1 MGHADAPQGDI
12 HAGAQR
18 AFGQAARGIHAAL
31 RPACRDHGFH
41 RRCRCR
47 RNVYWT
53 APVPWLSQPV
63 ALTGPLCGRDQ
74 GKLQRRLVGL
84 AGGRRTGRVQGGRV
98 RADADDRHRPLV
110 HPVRPHERGDF
121 RVGKTRVQ
129 PRGEARGV
137 GERQQLREH
146 RAGVPVHVPVAAFPV
161 PPAGAPRDAG
171 DDQRGRGTVRRGSDL
186 DEGVL
191 ERVVPVHPGRQRAAL
206 RHRDVHLERE
216 PRARRPRRAE
226 QVPPVGKLRRPHHAG
241 GQVQQPGQVR
251 QVHLGRGDPRRPREH
266 VQCRHPVRGSSRG
279 SPRRGS
285 PGAYRL

>member
-1 MGHADAPQGDI
+1 MLA
-12 HAGAQR
+12 R
-18 AFGQAARGIHAAL
+18 QAARGVHAAL

-41 RRCRCR
+41 RRCCGR
-47 RNVYWT
+47 RDVYRT

-63 ALTGPLCGRDQ
+63 AFPGPLRGRDERE
-74 GKLQRRLVGL
+74 LERCFVGL
-84 AGGRRTGRVQGGRV
+84 AGGRRAGRVQGGRA
-98 RADADDRHRPLV
+98 RAEADDRHRPLV
-110 HPVRPHERGDF
+110 HSVRADERGDF
-121 RVGKTRVQ
+121 RVGETRVQ

-161 PPAGAPRDAG
+161 PPAGAPRHAG
-171 DDQRGRGTVRRGSDL
+171 DDQRGRGAVRRGSDL

-226 QVPPVGKLRRPHHAG
+226 QVPPVGKLRRPHDPG

-251 QVHLGRGDPRRPREH
+251 QVHLGRVTRAVPASTSSAARRSGAVPAAARAGAVRARTACRARETW
-266 VQCRHPVRGSSRG
+266 
-279 SPRRGS
+279 
-285 PGAYRL
+285 PGR